1 MKSKRR
7 VIFGVV
13 KRFCAKKSKMS
24 ILTSFLMPEKTK
36 EHFQKAFKSLWKAEK
51 ILYPV
56 KISEYFCKRQDTPFR
71 MSPVDIVCK
80 ALEIACKLLKKNF

>member
-13 KRFCAKKSKMS
+13 KRFCAKKFKTS

-36 EHFQKAFKSLWKAEK
+36 EHFQKAFKSL
-51 ILYPV
+51 
-56 KISEYFCKRQDTPFR
+56 
-71 MSPVDIVCK
+71 
-80 ALEIACKLLKKNF
+80 